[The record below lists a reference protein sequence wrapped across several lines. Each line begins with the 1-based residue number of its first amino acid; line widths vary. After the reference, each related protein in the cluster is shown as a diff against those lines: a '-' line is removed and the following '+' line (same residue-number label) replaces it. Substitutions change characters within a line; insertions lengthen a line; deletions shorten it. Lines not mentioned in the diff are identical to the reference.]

1 MLHVSELLL
10 QHHDMD
16 SFEDLLKAIKQ
27 GARTERFFRI
37 DVKPPFPD
45 TPENWENQLESAFTG
60 TLDQDTLH
68 QKNEA

>member
-10 QHHDMD
+10 QHHDMG
-16 SFEDLLKAIKQ
+16 SFKDLLKAIKQ

-45 TPENWENQLESAFTG
+45 TPENWENQLESAFIG
-60 TLDQDTLH
+60 ALDQNTSD
-68 QKNEA
+68 QK